1 MVMLWIALQWRPEL
15 VDGAPPE
22 SGTPDADPLPDRET
36 LGWWALQF
44 TPRVTWLEE
53 ALLLEVSACE
63 RLWGGRRGLL
73 HELARSNPAP
83 GVRLLSALGAT
94 ALVALAR
101 LRLRARGAALPEPRD
116 LPGALPLDTLDAA
129 RAHLELLARM
139 GCRTWGE
146 LDALPRGGLARRFG
160 AGLRT
165 ALDAAWGRV
174 PERHVWLQLPE
185 TFDQAID
192 LPALA
197 ESAPALMGAANRL
210 LSGLQQ
216 WLRAR
221 QRGVLAVELQWTL
234 DLRRVDGV
242 DLPRHEQVNVRT
254 AQPVQ
259 DMAHLRRLL
268 NERLARTRLSA
279 PANALRLHALE
290 SAPWTAASTSFL
302 PEDNRQGDRLHELVE
317 RLGARLGPGQVVV
330 PVARADHRP
339 ERMQDWQPATGK
351 LPTPPRRAAASGRTS
366 ARGAAASGGAAENAT
381 QGGGAPA
388 ALYPSWLLREPL
400 ALEVREGHPHYQGR
414 LLRLSGPQR
423 VEAGWW
429 EQGQLAV
436 RDYYIAE
443 SPGAGLVWI
452 YRERPIAW
460 LAADTAPHWF
470 LQGLYA

>member
-1 MVMLWIALQWRPEL
+1 MLWIALQWQPEAPATP
-15 VDGAPPE
+15 GAPP
-22 SGTPDADPLPDRET
+22 PADASPGREA
-36 LGWWALQF
+36 LGWWGLRF
-44 TPRVTWLEE
+44 TPRATWLDE
-53 ALLLEVSACE
+53 ALLLEVSASE
-63 RLWGGRRGLL
+63 RLWGGRRNLL
-73 HELARSNPAP
+73 HELARSQPVA
-83 GVRLLSALGAT
+83 GARLRMALGPT

-101 LRLRARGAALPEPRD
+101 LRLRARGAPVPAE
-116 LPGALPLDTLDAA
+116 LPGRLPLDTLSAA
-129 RAHLELLARM
+129 RAHLELLARL

-146 LDALPRGGLARRFG
+146 LDALPRGGLVRRFG
-160 AGLRT
+160 AGLR
-165 ALDAAWGRV
+165 AELDAAWGRV

-185 TFDQAID
+185 TFDQSIE

-210 LSGLQQ
+210 LAGLQQ

-221 QRGVLAVELQWTL
+221 QRGVLAVRLQWTL

-242 DLPRHEQVNVRT
+242 ELPRHEQLSVRT

-279 PANALRLHALE
+279 PANALRLQALE
-290 SAPWTAASTSFL
+290 SAPWTADSLSFL

-317 RLGARLGPGQVVV
+317 RLGARLGPAQVLV

-339 ERMQDWQPATGK
+339 ERMQDWQPASA
-351 LPTPPRRAAASGRTS
+351 RAALGERSRAMP
-366 ARGAAASGGAAENAT
+366 AAADAT
-381 QGGGAPA
+381 PTPA
-388 ALYPSWLLREPL
+388 ALYPTWLLREPL
-400 ALEVREGHPHYQGR
+400 ALEVREGHPHYEGR
-414 LLRLSGPQR
+414 LSRLSGPQR

-429 EQGQLAV
+429 EQGRLAV
-436 RDYYIAE
+436 RDYYVAE

-452 YRERPIAW
+452 YRERPTAW
-460 LAADTAPHWF
+460 LGAEAAPRWF